1 MCSSVFPEG
10 RILLLSKKEGVMLAM
25 VWGDLDDHTKKV
37 VREQCQRT
45 VHVLHSVG
53 VCVMD
58 TGMHNIL
65 FSPETKAAIPS
76 DLLHP
81 SNHLDEDVMMERIFG
96 DVFTR

>member
-1 MCSSVFPEG
+1 
-10 RILLLSKKEGVMLAM
+10 MLAM
-25 VWGDLDDHTKKV
+25 VWRDLDDHTKKV

-58 TGMHNIL
+58 TGMHNIV
-65 FSPETKAAIPS
+65 FSPETKAVTLLDFEAAIPS
-76 DLLHP
+76 NLLHP

-96 DVFTR
+96 DVFTL